1 MNNEQ
6 KEAIKK
12 LLAEFDIKPE
22 QLADELK
29 EPEIPADG
37 VAVWSNNKIYI
48 STGEMDGDRLKGY
61 YSKYPSNLSGYIYIY
76 MRTWQV
82 ATEIPR
88 PGIQWVEHDG
98 SNESP
103 VADWVSH
110 VVEYNNGEIA
120 GGTNPRLRIWSRVK
134 RWALI

>member
-1 MNNEQ
+1 MRIIIEKQ
-6 KEAIKK
+6 LPI
-12 LLAEFDIKPE
+12 D
-22 QLADELK
+22 LADLLHKANNNLK
-29 EPEIPADG
+29 NH
-37 VAVWSNNKIYI
+37 VANTSDAVFDF
-48 STGEMDGDRLKGY
+48 MMDRLKGY
-61 YSKYPSNLSGYIYIY
+61 YSKYPSNLSGYIYIYIY

-110 VVEYNNGEIA
+110 VVEYKNGAISV
-120 GGTNPRLRIWSRVK
+120 GVNPGERYWPNVK
-134 RWALI
+134 RWALV